1 MLAFAVPLLLLGVL
15 QRGDSQPAEAPWWS
29 RPLQRPEIPTELGD
43 DWARNPIDAFVLARL
58 QESGLTPS
66 EEAEPAVLHR
76 RAHLVLGGL
85 APVDPWSGQPHEEQV
100 EELLSSL
107 AFAEHQAR
115 HWLDLARFSET
126 HGFEMNQPREGA
138 WRYRDWVVGAFR
150 SDMPY
155 GAFLGR
161 QVAGDLL
168 GDDLG
173 TGFLV
178 AGAWDEV
185 KSPDPVLTAEQRQ
198 AELADMVNAVST
210 GFLGLTVACA
220 RCHDHK
226 FDPISQREYFAMEAL
241 FAGVQHGV
249 RPLREPGDAERRGE
263 LEALL
268 AGTKA
273 ALEELVADAAVDLR
287 ESVQARGNEERF
299 VPVMADRV
307 RFTILATVGPG
318 EPCLDELEVFA
329 GTENLARGVLATTGG
344 DYAGNPRH
352 RREHLTDGLY
362 GNDHSWISNADGAGW
377 VELDLA
383 QARPLDRVVWARDR
397 EGVFSDRLAHDYRV
411 EVRLG
416 EGPWVE
422 VASGAD
428 RLPPGEGALAAR
440 ARALG
445 SEHDRAEAAKLLEKI
460 QGAEAELEALDQRP
474 RAYAGRFEEPPP
486 TRLLNRGEVTQP
498 REEVAPGLPAI
509 LGDLRLARDAPEATR
524 RAALATWLAAPS
536 NPLVPR
542 VLVNRLWAW
551 HFGTGLVATTSDF
564 GVMGAAPSHPELLD
578 WLACELVAA
587 GGSLRHVHR
596 LIATSA
602 TWRQRS
608 LHRAGAA
615 AIDAE
620 ARLLW
625 RFPPRRVAAEV
636 LRDSLL
642 SVAGTL
648 DRTPGG
654 PGFSAFEPNDN
665 YVRNYEPMD
674 RYGPQGLRR
683 LLYMTQV
690 RMEREGTFG
699 SFDAPD
705 GGQVCPERGRST
717 TPIQALA
724 LLNSPFVL
732 EQAATLAQSL
742 RTEHPSEPRR
752 QATAG
757 FRRVLG
763 RNPGQADL
771 AAALELT
778 ASDGLEALIRALF
791 NSNEFLLIP

>member
-1 MLAFAVPLLLLGVL
+1 MIAFAAPLLLLGAL
-15 QRGDSQPAEAPWWS
+15 QGGGRQPREAPWWS
-29 RPLQRPEIPTELGD
+29 QPLLRPEVPTVVGD

-58 QESGLTPS
+58 HASGLTPS

-85 APVDPWSGQPHEEQV
+85 APVDPWSGQSHEEQV
-100 EELLSSL
+100 DELLASL

-138 WRYRDWVVGAFR
+138 WRYRDWVVEAFR
-150 SDMPY
+150 ADMPY

-161 QVAGDLL
+161 QVAGDVL
-168 GDDLG
+168 GDDAG

-226 FDPISQREYFAMEAL
+226 FDPLSQREYFAMEAL
-241 FAGVQHGV
+241 LSGVQHGV
-249 RPLREPGDAERRGE
+249 RPLREPGDDERRAE

-268 AGTKA
+268 RGTRA
-273 ALEELVADAAVDLR
+273 ELEELVADAPVELR
-287 ESVQARGNEERF
+287 SAVQARGNEERF
-299 VPVMADRV
+299 APVLADRV

-318 EPCLDELEVFA
+318 EPCLDELEVFS
-329 GTENLARGVLATTGG
+329 GLENLARGLQASTSG

-352 RREHLTDGLY
+352 RREHLTDGRY
-362 GNDHSWISNADGAGW
+362 GNDHSWISNEAGSGW
-377 VELDLA
+377 VELELA
-383 QARPLDRVVWARDR
+383 EARPLDRVTWARDR
-397 EGVFSDRLAHDYRV
+397 EGVFSDRLARDYRV

-416 EGPWVE
+416 DGPWIE

-428 RLPPGEGALAAR
+428 RLPPGEGALLAR
-440 ARALG
+440 ARTLAAG
-445 SEHDRAEAAKLLEKI
+445 AGREQAELLLQRHED
-460 QGAEAELEALDQRP
+460 AEAELAVLEQRP
-474 RAYAGRFEEPPP
+474 RAYAGRFEEPSP
-486 TRLLNRGEVTQP
+486 TRLLYRGEVTQP

-509 LGDLRLARDAPEATR
+509 LGDLQLAPDASEVTR
-524 RAALATWLAAPS
+524 RAALAAWLAAPS

-608 LHRAGAA
+608 RPRASAA
-615 AIDAE
+615 ALDAE

-625 RFPPRRVAAEV
+625 RFPARRVAAEV

-642 SVAGTL
+642 AVTGTL

-665 YVRNYEPMD
+665 YVRNYEPLD
-674 RYGPQGLRR
+674 HYGPLGLRR

-732 EQAATLAQSL
+732 EQAAALAQ
-742 RTEHPSEPRR
+742 RIRAEHPSEPRS
-752 QATAG
+752 QVADG

-763 RNPGQADL
+763 REPGEADL

-778 ASDGLEALIRALF
+778 ATDGLEALIRALF